1 MVGLV
6 FLDLQETDQFPFFVV
21 DANRRYVLMEVAFW
35 RRIQAW
41 GTSDLEMIA
50 KSFINQ
56 MYKMERLA
64 TSWMPDCKIID
75 CLSHPLTTP
84 YFLRK
89 L

>member
-1 MVGLV
+1 M
-6 FLDLQETDQFPFFVV
+6 LDE
-21 DANRRYVLMEVAFW
+21 NRRYVLMEVAFL

-41 GTSDLEMIA
+41 STSDLKMIA
-50 KSFINQ
+50 KSFVNQ
-56 MYKMERLA
+56 IYKIERLA
-64 TSWMPDCKIID
+64 TGYMPDCKIID